1 MKSFKEFI
9 APNVLEEAV
18 VKPGIVLSYSRKSKV
33 SGDKAE
39 SAFLAGRAALKRGQA
54 GESTSD
60 RLKRLETCL
69 DWSLIGHAH
78 TRHQLG
84 NLVAAVVAAQ
94 VMRRK

>member
-54 GESTSD
+54 RVSD
-60 RLKRLETCL
+60 LLCMSNL
-69 DWSLIGHAH
+69 AHASPTKEH
-78 TRHQLG
+78 DDDDDFQRITGR
-84 NLVAAVVAAQ
+84 AA
-94 VMRRK
+94 